1 VAEAG
6 DRAVRRLLALVVL
19 CVALAGCGLGAGE
32 SSSGPA
38 GTELTVSRNFGAEEV
53 GHDERK
59 TIPGGETVMRQLQ
72 REFTVETRYGGGFV
86 QEIDGVSGGR
96 RSGRPVD
103 WFYYVNG
110 IEAGAGAAS
119 RRLEPGDRVWWDH
132 HDWGAAMRIPA
143 VVGSFPEPFLN
154 GAQGKKIPIRIDC
167 AEDAREQCRE
177 VRERLENEGAKVGG
191 SGTLGTRAGP
201 GVLRL
206 LVGRWSEVRVDPTA
220 RRIEKGPKVSGVF
233 ARPSEDGKRFELLDS
248 RGEPVRSLGPG
259 SGLVAATRFLDQ
271 QPTWVI
277 TGTDQVGVASA
288 AAALVEKRLADHFA
302 VALEKGR
309 EVALPL
315 PATAA
320 ESAVSGTAP

>member
-1 VAEAG
+1 MK
-6 DRAVRRLLALVVL
+6 RLAALLVL
-19 CVALAGCGLGAGE
+19 CAVLAGCGFGAGE
-32 SSSGPA
+32 SSSGSA
-38 GTELTVSRNFGAEEV
+38 GTQLTVSRNFGAEEV
-53 GHDERK
+53 GHSERK
-59 TIPGGETVMRQLQ
+59 TVPGGETVMRQLQ
-72 REFTVETRYGGGFV
+72 RKFDVETRYGGGFV

-103 WFYYVNG
+103 WFFYVNG
-110 IEAGAGAAS
+110 IESESGAAS
-119 RRLEPGDRVWWDH
+119 RRLEAGDRVWWDH

-143 VVGSFPEPFLN
+143 VVGSYPEPFLN

-167 AEDAREQCRE
+167 ADDSREECHE
-177 VRERLENEGAKVGG
+177 VRDRLEEEGAKVGG

-206 LVGRWSEVRVDPTA
+206 LVGRWSDVRADPTA
-220 RRIEKGPKVSGVF
+220 RRLEKGPKVSGVF
-233 ARPSEDGKRFELLDS
+233 ARPNAAGTEFELLDS
-248 RGEPVRSLGPG
+248 RGARVRTLGPG

-271 QPTWVI
+271 QPTWVV
-277 TGTDQVGVASA
+277 TGTDKVGVASA

-309 EVALPL
+309 EVPLPL

-320 ESAVSGTAP
+320 EDTVSGTTP